1 MKTAALANVS
11 QMNALFK
18 AILPNGTRLSI
29 SADGRKLLTEGYTS
43 NAGNTYFAA
52 ISLTSDFVI
61 KEDIGQGWKYTFLNG
76 LKIYTRNNQL
86 IAERNFH
93 CRVYSE
99 EVVAQEVTDMLTE
112 AIMDAAKRQKIQ
124 VNRAQIANE
133 VSARVNVTQRLK

>member
-1 MKTAALANVS
+1 MTTSALANVS

-18 AILPNGTRLSI
+18 VILPDGTRLSV
-29 SADGRKLLTEGYTS
+29 SADGKKLLTEGYTS

-52 ISLTSDFVI
+52 ISLTNDFVI

-86 IAERNFH
+86 IAERSFH
-93 CRVYSE
+93 YRVYSE
-99 EVVAQEVTDMLTE
+99 EAIAHEAAEMLTE

-124 VNRAQIANE
+124 VNRAQIENE
-133 VSARVNVTQRLK
+133 VRTRLDATQRLK